1 MVKKIGMLLFTVVL
15 SLLLTFL
22 IIESMP
28 GNPVE
33 LMADTYVR
41 QEAVTYDVAYE
52 RAKITLNYDPETPL
66 YERFVQYLKG
76 IVTGDLGESMNY
88 RRPVTEI
95 IFNALPWTLLVVTV
109 SLSLSFLVGCFIGI
123 YISLKRSKKMDSA
136 VIVYSSIFGSI
147 PDYIVGYVLIFIVS
161 IQLGLLPAR
170 GAYGADVVRGFN
182 LPFILSVL
190 KHAILP
196 ITAYFITQVG
206 GWMMSMKA
214 SCTSV
219 LGEDYIQYAKAR
231 GLSQK
236 RIITSY
242 VGRNAILPM
251 VTSLAISF
259 GFMFGGAPLVENLF
273 IYPGLGYYLGQAT
286 ASRDFTM
293 MQGMFF
299 LIIIMVTT
307 ASLVAELLYS
317 VLNPRL
323 RVKG

>member
-1 MVKKIGMLLFTVVL
+1 MVKKFGMLLVTVVL

-22 IIESMP
+22 VIESMP
-28 GNPVE
+28 GNPVAA
-33 LMADTYVR
+33 MADTYVR
-41 QEAVTYDVAYE
+41 TEALTYDVAYE
-52 RAKITLNYDPETPL
+52 RAKATLNYDPETPL
-66 YERFVQYLKG
+66 YERFVNYLQG
-76 IVTGDLGESMNY
+76 IVTGDLGESMHY

-95 IFNALPWTLLVVTV
+95 VFNALPWTMLVVTI
-109 SLSLSFLVGCFIGI
+109 SLILSFTVGCFLGI
-123 YISLKRSKKMDSA
+123 YIALKRSKKLDAA
-136 VIVYSSIFGSI
+136 VIVYASVFGSI
-147 PDYIVGYVLIFIVS
+147 PDYIVGYVLVFFISV
-161 IQLGLLPAR
+161 QLGLLPSR
-170 GAYGADVVRGFN
+170 GAYASDVVRGFN

-206 GWMMSMKA
+206 GWMMSMKS

-219 LGEDYIQYAKAR
+219 LGEDYINYARAR
-231 GLSQK
+231 GLSEK
-236 RIITSY
+236 RIITAY

-251 VTSLAISF
+251 VTSLAITF

-273 IYPGLGYYLGQAT
+273 VYPGLGYYLGQAT
-286 ASRDFTM
+286 SQRDFTM

-299 LIIIMVTT
+299 LIIVMVTV